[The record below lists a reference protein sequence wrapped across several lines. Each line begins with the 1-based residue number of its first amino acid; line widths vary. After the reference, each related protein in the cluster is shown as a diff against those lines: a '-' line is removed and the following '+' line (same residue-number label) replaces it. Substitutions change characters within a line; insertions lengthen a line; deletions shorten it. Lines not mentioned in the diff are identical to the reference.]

1 MRGAPVTVHGC
12 TGSGLTNRKK
22 IVMKSA
28 PELSIERLVERM
40 RAGARRQSIASGARA
55 SENGSEGNNFVRS
68 SQVET
73 QFADF
78 TDIKP
83 DRLVLQ
89 ASFAPHPDDHYHVND
104 LLKYSD
110 RNFIQN
116 AYRAILKR
124 GPDATGYADFI
135 AGLRSGRLNKLDVL
149 ARLRYSAEGRA
160 KKVRVDGLF
169 FPASLRL
176 AYNLPIVG
184 YLLNL
189 AVGIA
194 RLPKSIRHLQ
204 QFEAHVLAQQE
215 QIADHANRS
224 NAALVAIA
232 AEVPTAL
239 AHLQQST
246 SAVNEQQ
253 AERLEK
259 TTQQQEEL
267 AAQARQ
273 QFEELQRFKRE
284 QQQFETSIAKLIE
297 EQGRSLASFASEQG
311 ERAAAL
317 ALGQQH
323 AESLIS
329 EHQRHLSSFI
339 TEEQEQLSRI
349 YAQLEHFQKLIDTQ
363 GDTAAANRAELKQQ
377 SAELVTRAE
386 EMNAAREVQLEL
398 LAKELRAELAHVFS
412 KQQEIRA
419 ELVLQAQRANVL
431 LDKAR
436 QALAEPGASDY
447 VAAMAGEGEHS
458 LDAFYLTLE
467 EQFRGSRAEIKDRL
481 RVYLPLIAGAGIG
494 SSQKPILDVGCGR
507 GEWLELLK
515 ENGVRASGIDSN
527 RMQVAR
533 SLEFGVD
540 VTEAELLT
548 HLRAMDDSS
557 LGAVTGF
564 HIVEH
569 LPMETLVAFL
579 DETVRVVQPGGLVI
593 FETPNPENV
602 LVGSCNFY
610 FDPTHR
616 NPLPAPVLK
625 FLVESRGYQD
635 VQILKLNPSD
645 EARVEGDTDVAKRF
659 NQYFYGPMD
668 YAVVGRRGRTDDDAA
683 LSAKR

>member
-1 MRGAPVTVHGC
+1 
-12 TGSGLTNRKK
+12 
-22 IVMKSA
+22 
-28 PELSIERLVERM
+28 
-40 RAGARRQSIASGARA
+40 
-55 SENGSEGNNFVRS
+55 
-68 SQVET
+68 
-73 QFADF
+73 
-78 TDIKP
+78 
-83 DRLVLQ
+83 
-89 ASFAPHPDDHYHVND
+89 
-104 LLKYSD
+104 
-110 RNFIQN
+110 
-116 AYRAILKR
+116 
-124 GPDATGYADFI
+124 
-135 AGLRSGRLNKLDVL
+135 
-149 ARLRYSAEGRA
+149 
-160 KKVRVDGLF
+160 
-169 FPASLRL
+169 
-176 AYNLPIVG
+176 
-184 YLLNL
+184 
-189 AVGIA
+189 
-194 RLPKSIRHLQ
+194 
-204 QFEAHVLAQQE
+204 
-215 QIADHANRS
+215 
-224 NAALVAIA
+224 
-232 AEVPTAL
+232 
-239 AHLQQST
+239 
-246 SAVNEQQ
+246 VNEQQ

-297 EQGRSLASFASEQG
+297 EQRRSLASFASEQG

-363 GDTAAANRAELKQQ
+363 SDTAAATRAELKQE
-377 SAELVTRAE
+377 STELVTRAE

-431 LDKAR
+431 LDKAH
-436 QALAEPGASDY
+436 QALAEPGTSDY
-447 VAAMAGEGEHS
+447 VAAMAGEGEHT

-481 RVYLPLIAGAGIG
+481 RIYLPLIAGAGIG

-515 ENGVRASGIDSN
+515 ENGVRARGIDSN

-540 VTEAELLT
+540 VAEAELLT